1 MKSDVIYVTNDGTG
15 CDDALAQAEAVARFR
30 MLDKKSS
37 MHLRLLTE
45 EMIGMMRALTGEREG
60 DFWIDD
66 EGGTASLHL
75 QVRTPMNGDMRKK
88 LLAASTSGANSAVK
102 GVSGKLRDL
111 LERFIEPADG
121 SIASDLVT
129 GMDFAYM
136 GGDYGTLAVASAGLW
151 SMNRYRAAAEEGR
164 TPKEDWDELEKSVV
178 SKLADDVQIGISG
191 QNVEMV
197 ITKKF

>member
-88 LLAASTSGANSAVK
+88 LLAASTSGENTAVK
-102 GVSGKLRDL
+102 GVTGKIRDL
-111 LERFIEPADG
+111 FERFIEPQNG
-121 SIASDLVT
+121 SIPGDLIT
-129 GMDFAYM
+129 GMDYAYA
-136 GGDYGTLAVASAGLW
+136 GADLGTISVAAAGIW
-151 SMNRYRAAAEEGR
+151 SMNRYKAAVKEGR
-164 TPKEDWDELEKSVV
+164 APEEDWDELEKSIVANI
-178 SKLADDVQIGISG
+178 ADDVQIGIAG
-191 QNVEMV
+191 PNVEMV
-197 ITKKF
+197 IIKKF